1 MKCTTALEVWGGVEC
16 SVVRAGDMVRNQL
29 DDTGHFERAGDL
41 DLITELGLKTVRY
54 PVLWELVEQQAGLD
68 DWSWTDRRLTRLR
81 DLEVC
86 PVAGLVHHGS
96 GPEWTDLL
104 DPLFP
109 ELLAGYAGRVAER
122 YPWIEKY
129 TPVNEPFT
137 TARISGLY
145 GLWYPHGTDEATC
158 FRIAVAECRAIA
170 LSMKAIRRVNPGAK
184 LIQTEDFGRIY
195 ATPSLASQADYE
207 NQRRWLAVDLLTGRV
222 GRHHPFFQRL
232 LDAGVDPSH
241 LAELLAEPCPP
252 DCIGIDYYLTSD
264 RLIDE
269 RAELYPDEKAGGN
282 GRQAYVDVA
291 AVRSDIPRG
300 KTGLAAR
307 VLEVWERYGLPIVI
321 TELHNG
327 CTRDEHLRWFMEGW
341 NTANAL
347 REKGVDMRAVT
358 SWSLFGACD
367 WNSMLTRRDGYYE
380 CGAFDARYA
389 PPQPTI
395 VAKAISHLARNGK
408 FDHPVL
414 DRPGWWNSDDTEH
427 YGARPLVLA
436 GFERLTS
443 AIEECCSRRRLLTVA
458 AGTGRN
464 SKEIMAKHNA
474 WGLVRIEHRQQG
486 NARRGA
492 PVRLRCEFADGGELS
507 LELPPSPDW
516 RSFADTFLDL
526 VVDQR
531 SGALRCVSQPLS
543 TVMSAL
549 VEVHAETNAAAKDS
563 AA

>member
-1 MKCTTALEVWGGVEC
+1 VKGTPALEVWGGVEC
-16 SVVRAGDMVRNQL
+16 SVVRTGGKVRNQL
-29 DDTGHFERAGDL
+29 ADTGHFERAGDL
-41 DLITELGLKTVRY
+41 DLIAGLGLKSVRY
-54 PVLWELVEQQAGLD
+54 PVLWELVEQRAGRQ
-68 DWSWTDRRLTRLR
+68 DWSWTDQRLTQLK
-81 DLEVC
+81 DLEIS
-86 PVAGLVHHGS
+86 PVAGLLHHGS
-96 GPEWTDLL
+96 GPEWTDLC
-104 DPLFP
+104 DPRFP
-109 ELLAGYAGRVAER
+109 ELLAEYAGRVAER
-122 YPWIEKY
+122 YPWIGMY

-145 GLWYPHGTDEATC
+145 GLWHPHGTNEAMC
-158 FRIAVAECRAIA
+158 FRITVAECRAIA
-170 LSMKAIRRVNPGAK
+170 LAMKSIRRINPEAK

-195 ATPSLASQADYE
+195 ATPALASQAAYE
-207 NQRRWLAVDLLTGRV
+207 NQRRWLAVDLLTGQV
-222 GRHHPFFQRL
+222 DKNHPLFKRL
-232 LDAGVDPSH
+232 LEAGVNPSH
-241 LAELLAEPCPP
+241 LAELRSEPCPP

-269 RAELYPDEKAGGN
+269 RAELYPGEKVGGN
-282 GRQAYVDVA
+282 GRQSYVDIA
-291 AVRSDIPRG
+291 AVRSDIPHE
-300 KTGLAAR
+300 KTGLASR
-307 VLEVWERYGLPIVI
+307 VVEVWERYGLPIII

-341 NTANAL
+341 NTANKL
-347 REKGVDMRAVT
+347 RLKGVDIRAVT

-380 CGAFDARYA
+380 CGAFDARYV

-395 VAKAISHLARNGK
+395 VATAISHLTRNGK

-414 DRPGWWNSDDTEH
+414 DRPGWWHSDDTQH
-427 YGARPLVLA
+427 HAARPLVLA
-436 GFERLTS
+436 GFERLAST
-443 AIEECCSRRRLLTVA
+443 IEECCSRRRLPIVA

-464 SKEIMAKHNA
+464 GKEIMARHNA

-486 NARRGA
+486 NKRRGE
-492 PVRLRCEFADGGELS
+492 PVRLHCEYDDGAGLS

-526 VVDQR
+526 VVDRR
-531 SGALRCVSQPLS
+531 SGALRCVSEPLS

-549 VEVHAETNAAAKDS
+549 VEVHVEQSAAAKNS